1 MLENVYRSVLSC
13 RPALA
18 YGAGGAARSV
28 QNLLGEAFPGTHL
41 ETCVNEKTAYEM
53 ALAGAWVSKRVAC
66 IFSVEG
72 VYEALDPLMTSA
84 YTGVKGGFVILC
96 IKQTDLDATPLGT
109 FSKLPVLTS
118 DGTPDDLSSTLQF
131 AFDLSERHEI
141 PCLVE
146 TLPPSDA
153 GTENTTAATD
163 GRRQSTFVKDPGRW
177 AATPKFR
184 FQLHKALNAKI
195 EKIRDEFELYEGN
208 SQTSN
213 GTAGV
218 ITHRAFNGRTG
229 RTNASVLTLGTIF
242 PLPKKL
248 VTGFIEKMQSV
259 EIREGT
265 YPAIEMQIAAKDRI
279 NGPMSK
285 PSTRVCEATGRKAEI
300 ICGLTVVRDE
310 LGPASSINMAHGMA
324 SSHAQKGILA
334 ITDETAF
341 FHSGLPA
348 FVNTLY
354 NGSSYVLVI
363 KTETEK
369 GMSDITRYMDGIGFS
384 GHSVIEKAA
393 EIERFKAAE
402 GLKVLLFEGDL

>member
-1 MLENVYRSVLSC
+1 LR
-13 RPALA
+13 
-18 YGAGGAARSV
+18 
-28 QNLLGEAFPGTHL
+28 EAFPGTRL

-84 YTGVKGGFVILC
+84 YTGVKGGFVIVC

-118 DGTPDDLSSTLQF
+118 DGTPDDLSATLQF

-141 PCLVE
+141 PCLIE
-146 TLPPSDA
+146 TLPLSDA
-153 GTENTTAATD
+153 GTEQSVAAPD
-163 GRRQSTFVKDPGRW
+163 GRQAKFVKDPGRW

-184 FQLHKALNAKI
+184 FQLHKALNEKI
-195 EKIRDEFELYEGN
+195 ERIRDEFELYEGN
-208 SQTSN
+208 SQILN

-218 ITHRAFNGRTG
+218 ITHRAFSGRTG
-229 RTNASVLTLGTIF
+229 RDNASVLTLGTIF
-242 PLPKKL
+242 PLPRKL
-248 VTGFIEKMQSV
+248 VAGFIAKMQSV
-259 EIREGT
+259 EVREGT
-265 YPAIEMQIAAKDRI
+265 YPAIEMQITAKDRI
-279 NGPMSK
+279 DGPLTRR
-285 PSTRVCEATGRKAEI
+285 PSAREAAGRRKAET

-324 SSHAQKGILA
+324 SSHGRKGILA
-334 ITDETAF
+334 VTSEAAF

-354 NGSSYVLVI
+354 NGSSYILVI
-363 KTETEK
+363 KTETAK
-369 GMSDITRYMDGIGFS
+369 GTSDIVRYMEGIGFS
-384 GHSVIEKAA
+384 GYSTIEKAA
-393 EIERFKAAE
+393 EIERFTAGE
-402 GLKVLLFEGDL
+402 GLTVLLFEGDL